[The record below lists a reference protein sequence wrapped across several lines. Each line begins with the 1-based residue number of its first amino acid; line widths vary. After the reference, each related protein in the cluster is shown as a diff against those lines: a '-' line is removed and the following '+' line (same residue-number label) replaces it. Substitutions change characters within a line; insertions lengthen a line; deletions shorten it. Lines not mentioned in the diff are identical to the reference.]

1 MAENKSIII
10 KKVKKG
16 HAGAHGG
23 AWKVA
28 YADFMTAMM
37 AFFLLMW
44 LLSMVVPEKRAG
56 VEQYF
61 REFSLFDKQAAMDV
75 RQGGAMIPLQDKPP
89 VPQRDELTEA
99 DMKGV
104 PAVQPVDIQRKV
116 RQAIDVNLPELRDQ
130 VIVEANE
137 AGVRIQ
143 LLYDEKDPMFA
154 KGSPEL
160 TATGKRALKVV
171 AEQLGPLPNK
181 IAVEGHTDAINY
193 SGGKY
198 TNWELSTARASA
210 ARVALELSGFPQDR
224 LARVAGYAST
234 MPLFPD
240 NPTDPRNRRISILV
254 MNYVKP
260 KDGEGLDALGSK
272 PAKKEPS
279 IAEELNA
286 TIEKMLSVEG
296 RPEVAKEVAARRAAE
311 QAALAKAEAE
321 RRAAEKAAEE
331 AKAKA
336 EAAKKG
342 AKPEAKKGGQ

>member
-61 REFSLFDKQAAMDV
+61 KEFSLFDKQSALDV
-75 RQGGAMIPLQDKPP
+75 RQGGAMIPDQTKPP

-99 DMKGV
+99 ATDGKTA
-104 PAVQPVDIQRKV
+104 AVQPVEIKKKIQ
-116 RQAIDVNLPELRDQ
+116 AAVNASLPEVKDQ
-130 VIVEANE
+130 VYVDVTE

-143 LLYDEKDPMFA
+143 LVYDEKNPMFA

-160 TATGKRALKVV
+160 TASGRKALQIIGQQVR
-171 AEQLGPLPNK
+171 PLPNRVV
-181 IAVEGHTDAINY
+181 VEGHTDAVNY

-198 TNWELSTARASA
+198 TNWELSTERASS
-210 ARVALELSGFPQDR
+210 ARVALEQGGLAQDR
-224 LARVAGYAST
+224 LARVSGYAAT
-234 MPLFPD
+234 QPLFPA
-240 NPTDPRNRRISILV
+240 DPADARNRRISVLV
-254 MNYVKP
+254 LNYVP
-260 KDGEGLDALGSK
+260 PEGGEGLQESLGAEGRAK
-272 PAKKEPS
+272 PKEPT

-286 TIEKMLSVEG
+286 TIEQMLSAED
-296 RPEVAKEVAARRAAE
+296 RASGPG
-311 QAALAKAEAE
+311 QQ
-321 RRAAEKAAEE
+321 
-331 AKAKA
+331 
-336 EAAKKG
+336 AKKPD
-342 AKPEAKKGGQ
+342 ARPEAKKGGR

>member
-16 HAGAHGG
+16 HGGAHGG

-61 REFSLFDKQAAMDV
+61 KEFSLFDKQNALDV
-75 RQGGAMIPLQDKPP
+75 RQGGAMIPDRDKPP

-99 DMKGV
+99 AKVG
-104 PAVQPVDIQRKV
+104 ATAIQPVEAIKRKL
-116 RQAIDVNLPELRDQ
+116 QAAVNVNLPEVKDQ
-130 VIVEANE
+130 IFVDVTE

-143 LLYDEKDPMFA
+143 LVYDEKSPMFA

-160 TATGKRALKVV
+160 TASGRKALQIIGQQIK
-171 AEQLGPLPNK
+171 PLPNK
-181 IAVEGHTDAINY
+181 VVVEGHTDSVNF

-198 TNWELSTARASA
+198 TNWELSTERASS
-210 ARVALELSGFPQDR
+210 ARVALEQGGLSEER
-224 LARVAGYAST
+224 LARVSGYSST
-234 MPLFPD
+234 QPLFPAD
-240 NPTDPRNRRISILV
+240 PTDARNRRISVLV
-254 MNYVKP
+254 MNYVPPESGK
-260 KDGEGLDALGSK
+260 GLQEALGAEGGSK
-272 PAKKEPS
+272 PKEPS

-286 TIEKMLSVEG
+286 TIEKMLTADG
-296 RPEVAKEVAARRAAE
+296 RTAPASAPEKKPAT
-311 QAALAKAEAE
+311 
-321 RRAAEKAAEE
+321 KAAP
-331 AKAKA
+331 
-336 EAAKKG
+336 KKEG
-342 AKPEAKKGGQ
+342 HQP

>member
-61 REFSLFDKQAAMDV
+61 KEFSLFDKQNALDV
-75 RQGGAMIPLQDKPP
+75 RQGGAMIPDKDKPP
-89 VPQRDELTEA
+89 IPQRDELTEP
-99 DMKGV
+99 DQSGE
-104 PAVQPVDIQRKV
+104 PAVQPPIIEKKLRE
-116 RQAIDVNLPELRDQ
+116 AIEINLPDLKND
-130 VIVEANE
+130 IMVEATDI
-137 AGVRIQ
+137 GVRIQ

-160 TATGKRALKVV
+160 TASGKKALRVIT
-171 AEQLGPLPNK
+171 EQLMPVPNK
-181 IAVEGHTDAINY
+181 IAVEGHTDSVNF

-198 TNWELSTARASA
+198 TNWELSTARASS
-210 ARVALELSGFPQDR
+210 ARVAMELSGLAPDR
-224 LARVAGYAST
+224 LARVSGFAST
-234 MPLFPD
+234 QPLYPE
-240 NPTDPRNRRISILV
+240 NPADPRNRRVSLLV

-260 KDGEGLDALGSK
+260 KEGEGLAERLGSES
-272 PAKKEPS
+272 KKKSPS
-279 IAEELNA
+279 LAEELNA
-286 TIEKMLSVEG
+286 TIEQMLSVDS
-296 RPEVAKEVAARRAAE
+296 RPELVKELDARRAAE
-311 QAALAKAEAE
+311 RAALDKAEAD
-321 RRAAEKAAEE
+321 RKAA
-331 AKAKA
+331 AAATAAA
-336 EAAKKG
+336 EAAKKAPKG
-342 AKPEAKKGGQ
+342 EPKKGGH

>member
-61 REFSLFDKQAAMDV
+61 REFSLFDKQSTMDV
-75 RQGGAMIPLQDKPP
+75 RQGGAMIPDKDKPP
-89 VPQRDELTEA
+89 VPQRDELTEP
-99 DMKGV
+99 DERGV
-104 PAVQPVDIQRKV
+104 PAVQPVEIQKKI
-116 RQAIDVNLPELRDQ
+116 RQAVDINLPELKDQ
-130 VIVEANE
+130 VVVEANE

-143 LLYDEKDPMFA
+143 LLYDERDPMFA

-160 TATGKRALKVV
+160 TAVGKRALKLV
-171 AEQLGPLPNK
+171 ADQINPLPNK
-181 IAVEGHTDAINY
+181 IAVEGHTDAVNY

-210 ARVALELSGFPQDR
+210 ARVALELSGFPQER

-234 MPLFPD
+234 QPMFPD
-240 NPTDPRNRRISILV
+240 NPVDPRNRRISILV

-260 KDGEGLDALGSK
+260 EGGEGLQERLGSK
-272 PAKKEPS
+272 PKKQEPS
-279 IAEELNA
+279 LAEELNA
-286 TIEKMLSVEG
+286 TIEKMLSIEA
-296 RPEVAKEVAARRAAE
+296 RPEVTKEVEARRAAE
-311 QAALAKAEAE
+311 KAVAAKAEAE
-321 RRAAEKAAEE
+321 RRAAEKAAAD

-336 EAAKKG
+336 EADRKAKAA
-342 AKPEAKKGGQ
+342 AKQ